1 MTASPATTLTTRL
14 HALSVISHIP
24 SINTTTT
31 EESPRWAK
39 TLYGQVPG
47 RSSLAERKEAGV
59 LGTAGPSNGVSQACQ
74 ENFPDSDSPIA
85 TAPPDE
91 NSLQS
96 PDERRPLFDSDI
108 LEARPHTPPISQRSP
123 ILIKLPSRGRSRK
136 SRSRRRRGLAAR
148 DCCGA
153 LGPRPLFPVEDGKSI
168 DDEKMR
174 FSPRRLCSFQPFPVS
189 PVP

>member
-1 MTASPATTLTTRL
+1 MDPRSPIPPRCIDQDLSSAPHPVGPWGRAQPSLGPLLFLADGAVTTTPVSNTPNCHQLDGFLTGMTASPATTLTTRL
-14 HALSVISHIP
+14 HALSVISHSP

-74 ENFPDSDSPIA
+74 ENFPDSDSPIP
-85 TAPPDE
+85 TAPPPDE
-91 NSLQS
+91 NSMQS

-108 LEARPHTPPISQRSP
+108 LEAR
-123 ILIKLPSRGRSRK
+123 LIHPQYHN
-136 SRSRRRRGLAAR
+136 
-148 DCCGA
+148 D
-153 LGPRPLFPVEDGKSI
+153 RPY
-168 DDEKMR
+168 
-174 FSPRRLCSFQPFPVS
+174 
-189 PVP
+189 